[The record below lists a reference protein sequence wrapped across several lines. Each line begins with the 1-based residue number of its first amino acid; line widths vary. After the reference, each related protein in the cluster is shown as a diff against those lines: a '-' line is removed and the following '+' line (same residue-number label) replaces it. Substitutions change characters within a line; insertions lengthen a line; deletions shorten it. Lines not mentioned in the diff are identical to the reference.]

1 MKRSFAA
8 GALFAASMAVSAP
21 VLAVTITVG
30 GTPGGSTGYH
40 SSVPG
45 VTTVDFDGGYPAG
58 WLISGDYAVV
68 SGSLSGYYAAPPN
81 SGPNNNTSQYLT
93 VPSRQSSGTAEIS
106 LGGFYNYYGLY
117 WGSID
122 TYNTL
127 SFYNDGELVFTFTG
141 SQAAALVPTAPNGE
155 QSLAAYFNFSGLGQ
169 FNTVR
174 LSSTSYAFETDNHAY
189 GRVPVPG
196 TVALLGLGGIGI
208 SIARR
213 VNSRRRVERP

>member
-81 SGPNNNTSQYLT
+81 SGPM
-93 VPSRQSSGTAEIS
+93 
-106 LGGFYNYYGLY
+106 
-117 WGSID
+117 
-122 TYNTL
+122 
-127 SFYNDGELVFTFTG
+127 
-141 SQAAALVPTAPNGE
+141 
-155 QSLAAYFNFSGLGQ
+155 
-169 FNTVR
+169 
-174 LSSTSYAFETDNHAY
+174 
-189 GRVPVPG
+189 
-196 TVALLGLGGIGI
+196 
-208 SIARR
+208 
-213 VNSRRRVERP
+213 